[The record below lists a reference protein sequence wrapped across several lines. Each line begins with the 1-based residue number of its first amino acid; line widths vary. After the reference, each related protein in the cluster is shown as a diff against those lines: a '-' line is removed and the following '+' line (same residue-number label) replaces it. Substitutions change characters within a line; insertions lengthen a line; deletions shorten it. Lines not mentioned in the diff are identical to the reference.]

1 MKRSQGHAARG
12 WQVGKDFLMVGS
24 GPVGLVTQFPT
35 LETPSLFLHSRW
47 LFWLGGYGGFSQ
59 AGVLNMGSTN
69 RN

>member
-1 MKRSQGHAARG
+1 
-12 WQVGKDFLMVGS
+12 MVGS
-24 GPVGLVTQFPT
+24 GPVGLVTQFPA

-59 AGVLNMGSTN
+59 AGVLNVGSTN